1 MRSAIIERETNETK
15 IRVELELD
23 GVGKH
28 EIQTGVGFF
37 DHMLTQLAVHGLF
50 DLKIDAQGDLEVDSH
65 HLVEDTAL
73 ALGQAFNQALG
84 ERRGLVRMG
93 GAVVPMD
100 EALAEVVVDLSGR
113 PYCVFTG
120 EWTSDAINSLPVTL
134 IEHTIYS
141 LSVGMR
147 ANIHALIRYGR
158 DDHHKAEALF
168 KALGRALCQAT
179 REDPRRTSAIPS
191 SKGIL

>member
-23 GVGKH
+23 GSGKH
-28 EIQTGVGFF
+28 EIQTGIGFF

-50 DLKIDAQGDLEVDSH
+50 DLKIGGQGDLEVDPH
-65 HLVEDTAL
+65 HTVEDTAL
-73 ALGQAFNQALG
+73 ALGQAFDHALG

-93 GAVVPMD
+93 SAVVPMD
-100 EALAEVVVDLSGR
+100 EALAEVVIDLSGR
-113 PYCVFTG
+113 PYCVFNGDWTG
-120 EWTSDAINSLPVTL
+120 QTINILPVTL
-134 IEHTIYS
+134 IEHVFYS

-147 ANIHALIRYGR
+147 ANLHGLVRYGQ

-179 REDPRRTSAIPS
+179 REDPRRASGIPS